1 MIIKALTIENFKG
14 ICDPVRIEF
23 KPITL
28 LFGPNSAG
36 KSTVVQ
42 ALHYARE
49 ILERNNVDADQVV
62 GADEA
67 FDLGGFK
74 NVVHKHDTNLPI
86 RLRFELSFSPLA
98 DYSDFFST
106 KVDNAWIEY
115 EVKWSNFLEKPL
127 VFSTSL
133 GVDAEYFARIVC
145 NEDGKNARIINI
157 NQHHHLLAS
166 SGIDKIG
173 DNTISPPL
181 TKLLAMQMT
190 TIKFSFLSSPE
201 TGDGG
206 LFLDMYSALPLS
218 IKINDDLRKE
228 EVEEF
233 LDDWSEPSSWETLN
247 DFFQTYFAGIT
258 SLLRNE
264 LKLTRYIGP
273 IRKTPPRI
281 FSPVRTVDESRW
293 SSGLAAWDRLYVST
307 PPFIEKVNE
316 WLASDNRLNSGYRIK
331 LKRYKELDIESPEYN
346 ALGSASYLD
355 EAERTFDTI
364 QRLPEKRRISMVD
377 EARGV
382 ELQPHD
388 IGIGISQVLPVVVAA
403 LDNSSGFVMVEQPEL
418 HIHPGLQTTLGD
430 LFISQVGSG
439 DKTFLLET
447 HSEHLLLRLLR
458 RIRETNDDELPPDI
472 APLTPEQLSVNYVEP
487 TEVGLRIRQLLVSND
502 GDSLGEWPLGFF
514 EERAKELY

>member
-14 ICDPVRIEF
+14 IREPVRIEF
-23 KPITL
+23 KLITL

-86 RLRFELSFSPLA
+86 RLKFELNFSPLA
-98 DYSDFFST
+98 DYSDFFSA
-106 KVDNAWIEY
+106 KVNDAWIEY
-115 EVKWSNFLEKPL
+115 EIKWSNFLEKPL
-127 VFSTSL
+127 VCSTTV
-133 GVDAEYFARIVC
+133 GIDDEKFAKIVC
-145 NEDGKNARIINI
+145 NEDGKNARIVDVSYR
-157 NQHHHLLAS
+157 HHLLVTSDMEVENEEPVPVSNLAAS
-166 SGIDKIG
+166 
-173 DNTISPPL
+173 
-181 TKLLAMQMT
+181 LLT
-190 TIKFSFLSSPE
+190 TIKMQYLPFSE
-201 TGDGG
+201 EGQAG
-206 LFLDMYSALPLS
+206 LFLDMYSALPLY
-218 IKINDDLRKE
+218 IQINEDLRQE
-228 EVEEF
+228 DVE
-233 LDDWSEPSSWETLN
+233 DDSDEWGDPSSWETLN
-247 DFFQTYFAGIT
+247 DFFGTYFAGIT
-258 SLLRNE
+258 SLLRDE
-264 LKLTRYIGP
+264 LKQTRYIGP

-293 SSGLAAWDRLYVST
+293 SSGLAAWDRLYASK
-307 PPFIEKVNE
+307 PAFIDKVNT
-316 WLASDNRLNSGYRIK
+316 WLASGTRLNSGYRIN

-346 ALGSASYLD
+346 ALGSESYLD
-355 EAERTFDTI
+355 DSERTFNAI
-364 QRLPEKRRISMVD
+364 QRLPEKRRISMID
-377 EARGV
+377 EVRGV

-403 LDNSSGFVMVEQPEL
+403 LDDSTGFIIVEQPEL

-430 LFISQVGSG
+430 LFISQVESG

-458 RIRETNDDELPPDI
+458 RIRETNDGELPPDI

-487 TEVGLRIRQLLVSND
+487 TDGGLRIRQLLVSND

>member
-14 ICDPVRIEF
+14 ISEPVRIEF

-86 RLRFELSFSPLA
+86 KLKFELNFSPLV
-98 DYSDFFST
+98 DHSDFFST
-106 KVDNAWIEY
+106 KVENAWIEY
-115 EVKWSNFLEKPL
+115 EIKWSNFLEKPL
-127 VFSTSL
+127 VFSTSV
-133 GVDAEYFARIVC
+133 GIEGEFFARIVC
-145 NEDGKNARIINI
+145 NEDGKNARIVDINH
-157 NQHHHLLAS
+157 QHHLIAPS
-166 SGIDKIG
+166 SFDEINDYKIV
-173 DNTISPPL
+173 PPVS
-181 TKLLAMQMT
+181 KLMAALMT
-190 TIKFSFLSSPE
+190 TIKFMFLSSE
-201 TGDGG
+201 KGDTG
-206 LFLDMYSALPLS
+206 LFLDIYSALPQS
-218 IKINDDLRKE
+218 IQINEDLRKE
-228 EVEEF
+228 DVEGFMDE
-233 LDDWSEPSSWETLN
+233 WRESSSWETLN
-247 DFFQTYFAGIT
+247 DFFGIYFAEIT

-264 LKLTRYIGP
+264 LRQTRYIGP

-293 SSGLAAWDRLYVST
+293 SSGLAAWDRLYVSA
-307 PPFIEKVNE
+307 PPFIEKVNG

-346 ALGSASYLD
+346 ALGSESYLD

-364 QRLPEKRRISMVD
+364 QRLPEKRRISMID

-403 LDNSSGFVMVEQPEL
+403 LDNSIGFIMVEQPEL

-430 LFISQVGSG
+430 LFINQIGSG

-458 RIRETNDDELPPDI
+458 RIRETNDGELPPDI
-472 APLTPEQLSVNYVEP
+472 APLTPDQLSVNYIEP
-487 TEVGLRIRQLLVSND
+487 TSNGLRIRQLLVSLN
-502 GDSLGEWPLGFF
+502 GDSHGEWPKGFF
-514 EERAKELY
+514 EERAGELF